1 MPALAAT
8 RTLMLWGRCD
18 EVIPAAAFP
27 NYPAAKL
34 AGALPSAEFRWI
46 ESSGH
51 TPHLEQPAVTA
62 AALVAFVRGETP
74 AGDDD
79 VSQVVA
85 EAARWE
91 ETRQRAAA
99 LAERAKAAVEKV
111 AGAVGAAGDEVR
123 KG

>member
-1 MPALAAT
+1 MDKEIRST
-8 RTLMLWGRCD
+8 G
-18 EVIPAAAFP
+18 
-27 NYPAAKL
+27 KL
-34 AGALPSAEFRWI
+34 
-46 ESSGH
+46 H
-51 TPHLEQPAVTA
+51 H
-62 AALVAFVRGETP
+62 
-74 AGDDD
+74 D